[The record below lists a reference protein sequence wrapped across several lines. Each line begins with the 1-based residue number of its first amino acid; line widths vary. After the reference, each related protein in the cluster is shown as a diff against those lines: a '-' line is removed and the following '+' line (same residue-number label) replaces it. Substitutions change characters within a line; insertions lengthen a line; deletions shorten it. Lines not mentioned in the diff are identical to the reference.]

1 MKLKLIALLAG
12 LSCVGMVKADLLY
25 WQIDANPVP
34 FYESVWATT
43 SSESKTFAYAQIL
56 DSSDSTALDLYSLA
70 GGSTAAK
77 AVAATSETTGTG
89 KVAANIGDSYSGG
102 SFYIVLYD
110 SDKKKIAWTED
121 ISYSSVAS
129 YIEETSAAQF
139 NANWT
144 ASLAASNF
152 KFVPEP
158 TSGLLM
164 LVGAAL
170 LGLRRKR
177 IA

>member
-12 LSCVGMVKADLLY
+12 LSCVGMVKANLLY

-34 FYESVWATT
+34 FYESVWAT
-43 SSESKTFAYAQIL
+43 SSSVNKTFAYAQIF
-56 DSSDSTALDLYSLA
+56 DSSNDSTALDLYSLA

-77 AVAATSETTGTG
+77 AVAATSGTTGTG
-89 KVAANIGDSYSGG
+89 KVAATVGSGS

-110 SDKKKIAWTED
+110 SKNNRIAWTED
-121 ISYSSVAS
+121 ISYSSVSS
-129 YIEETSAAQF
+129 YIEETSAAKF

-144 ASLAASNF
+144 ASLAASSF